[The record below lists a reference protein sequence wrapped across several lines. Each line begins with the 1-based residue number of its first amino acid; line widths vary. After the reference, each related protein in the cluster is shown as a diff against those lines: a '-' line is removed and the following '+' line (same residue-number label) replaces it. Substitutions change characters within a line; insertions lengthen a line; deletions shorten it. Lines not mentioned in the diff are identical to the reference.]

1 MGKKK
6 TCFFNEKDYN
16 SGDGMLT
23 SVWGPA
29 LWHSLHTM
37 SFNYPVKPSK
47 EQKQYYKDFFMNL
60 QKVLPCRYCRENYKK
75 NLKAVPLTKT
85 VLKNREN
92 FSRWVYDL
100 HNHINGMLGKKSK
113 LSYEDVR
120 DRYEH
125 FRARCLVRKEVPAAK
140 CSIKEKGCTE
150 PLYGVKSKCVVN
162 IVPKTSRKSFKMD
175 PRCKLKK
182 ERLNY
187 SYNYLIYHI

>member
-1 MGKKK
+1 
-6 TCFFNEKDYN
+6 
-16 SGDGMLT
+16 
-23 SVWGPA
+23 
-29 LWHSLHTM
+29 
-37 SFNYPVKPSK
+37 
-47 EQKQYYKDFFMNL
+47 MNL

-125 FRARCLVRKEVPAAK
+125 FRARCLVRKEVPTAK
-140 CSIKEKGCTE
+140 CSIKRKVVPNHCMVSSQNVSSILFQKILEK
-150 PLYGVKSKCVVN
+150 K
-162 IVPKTSRKSFKMD
+162 F
-175 PRCKLKK
+175 
-182 ERLNY
+182 
-187 SYNYLIYHI
+187 

>member
-6 TCFFNEKDYN
+6 HVFNEKDYN

-29 LWHSLHTM
+29 LWHALHTM

-47 EQKQYYKDFFMNL
+47 EQKEYYKDFFMNL

-75 NLKAVPLTKT
+75 NIKAVPLSRTA
-85 VLKNREN
+85 LKNRDN

-100 HNHINGMLGKKSK
+100 HNHVNQMLDKKSK
-113 LSYEDVR
+113 LSYNDVR

-125 FRARCLVRKEVPAAK
+125 FRARCLVRKEVPASK

-162 IVPKTSRKSFKMD
+162 IVPKNSRKKSFKID
-175 PRCKLKK
+175 PRCKLRKK
-182 ERLNY
+182 
-187 SYNYLIYHI
+187 SKKKD